1 MTFKPNIKNKL
12 LCGVA
17 VMLLPILLIAC
28 MAFYA
33 LQRNTETYEKMI
45 GEVIDEIPRIG
56 KVKGLILMAQMPPND
71 YLISAN
77 KTEQNTFGYFVEQ
90 INEALFELKN
100 APFSHQQEILLA
112 GLAEDN
118 WREGITFAQQLFA
131 VKNPKTDQRGEEL
144 LEEFDAHLGKAVSLL
159 NQLELRTYQE
169 IEEDKQTA
177 KTWIYSLY
185 LVIGF
190 SLAGGLAIASMAGL
204 LLARMVLRPL
214 KELSN
219 RAEMIGRGEHPEPI
233 ILKNH
238 DEFSQ
243 VMDVFNSMA
252 LNLKQNQADLKNMAT
267 RDGLTGLLN
276 RREIRRLLGQELD
289 RAKRRFSEMSV
300 MMLDIDHFKNVNDT
314 HGHQIGD
321 EVLKGVATLLG
332 QQIRTMDTVAR
343 YGGEEFIIITPES
356 SDGALHIAERIL
368 AAVAGQPYS
377 DGKGGSLNLT
387 ISIGLASYPKHAVE
401 EYELVNKA
409 DMALYQAKE
418 LGRNQVCLA
427 SSPPLQKSHSNVIP
441 IDKSSPTRQ

>member
-1 MTFKPNIKNKL
+1 
-12 LCGVA
+12 
-17 VMLLPILLIAC
+17 MLLPILLIAC

>member
-377 DGKGGSLNLT
+377 DGKGGSFNLT

>member
-377 DGKGGSLNLT
+377 DGKGG
-387 ISIGLASYPKHAVE
+387 V
-401 EYELVNKA
+401 V
-409 DMALYQAKE
+409 
-418 LGRNQVCLA
+418 
-427 SSPPLQKSHSNVIP
+427 KSHHQHRPGQLSEACRRRV
-441 IDKSSPTRQ
+441 